1 METIT
6 VFMKKQ
12 KVSIIDEGKGIDCTY
27 ITHLQTNI
35 SDNICFNEALEYF
48 KNYLN
53 ALTQKYS
60 NEINKNRG
68 NEINKN
74 RGYISIEGAARS
86 HLGMCWDFY
95 IESNFDIEFIPEVSL
110 NDQ

>member
-35 SDNICFNEALEYF
+35 SDNICFNEALGYF

-60 NEINKNRG
+60 

>member
-12 KVSIIDEGKGIDCTY
+12 KVSIIDEGKWIDCTY

-35 SDNICFNEALEYF
+35 SDDICFNEALGYF

-53 ALTQKYS
+53 AITQKYS
-60 NEINKNRG
+60 

-86 HLGMCWDFY
+86 RLGMCWDFY